1 MLKITNLTKKFKKK
15 VIFEEINLELEF
27 GNIYGFIGANG
38 SGKSVFFKT
47 ICGFLKADGGTVA
60 LDGKVIGK
68 DIDFLPEL
76 GVLIEK
82 PGFMENYTQF
92 QNLKYLAQIN
102 NVINDEDIR
111 AALELVGLE
120 PGNPEKVK
128 NFSLGMRQRL
138 AIAQAMME
146 NQKIIILDEPFNGLD
161 QQGAARIK
169 RLLLDLKAPDRLILL
184 TSHISGDMEE
194 LSDFIFAF
202 RKRRFCR
209 RNPCRFIFLKL
220 FRSPGNLYSDRTNFA
235 NRAFD
240 CIKCGMRGGRFW
252 ETANESDCLLES
264 GQYFP
269 VDKAGLL

>member
-1 MLKITNLTKKFKKK
+1 M
-15 VIFEEINLELEF
+15 
-27 GNIYGFIGANG
+27 
-38 SGKSVFFKT
+38 
-47 ICGFLKADGGTVA
+47 
-60 LDGKVIGK
+60 DGKVIGK

-194 LSDFIFAF
+194 LSDFIFEF
-202 RKRRFCR
+202 REKKIL
-209 RNPCRFIFLKL
+209 P
-220 FRSPGNLYSDRTNFA
+220 A
-235 NRAFD
+235 
-240 CIKCGMRGGRFW
+240 
-252 ETANESDCLLES
+252 
-264 GQYFP
+264 
-269 VDKAGLL
+269 